1 MNIKKHGAK
10 RLPGVGPPSRAH
22 CVLTIWRGVAT
33 GQTAYDIAANVVGKR
48 IKAVS
53 PHFAAARCAYAT
65 HLNPATLNPRRK
77 SARCTDRM
85 TVLKQNCDGLRSYSQ
100 CEPGSYKREV
110 QWPQAL
116 PGRNG

>member
-1 MNIKKHGAK
+1 MTSLSRLSRDASMNIRSMENEKA
-10 RLPGVGPPSRAH
+10 PGGGPPSRAH
-22 CVLTIWRGVAT
+22 CVLTIWRGVAI
-33 GQTAYDIAANVVGKR
+33 GQTTYDVAAIVVGKR

-85 TVLKQNCDGLRSYSQ
+85 AILKQNCDGLWSYSR
-100 CEPGSYKREV
+100 CEPGSYR
-110 QWPQAL
+110 
-116 PGRNG
+116 